1 MNPHRIIIEPDS
13 VARNY
18 WKDVWK
24 FRELFYFL
32 AWRDLLVRYKQTA
45 IGILWS
51 VLRPLLTLC
60 VMVFIGWLFESAV
73 PSGIPRVLL
82 VASATL
88 PWTLF
93 STAFSES
100 ANSLITNS
108 NLLTKVYF
116 PRMIVPASTILVCLV
131 DFFISFI
138 LFLILMLIYQYQ
150 PGWQIFMLPV
160 FLILALIAS
169 FGAGVYIS
177 ALNVKYRDFR
187 YIVPFVVQF
196 GLYVS
201 PLAFSS
207 SDIYSSTRIPE
218 FFKWLYSLNPMV
230 SVIDGFRWCLLGGT
244 PIYWPG
250 FLLSFLMSTLLL
262 IVGVRYF
269 RKTERSFADII

>member
-60 VMVFIGWLFESAV
+60 VMVFIGWLFESEV

-131 DFFISFI
+131 DFFISFL

-150 PGWQIFMLPV
+150 PGWQIVMLPI

-207 SDIYSSTRIPE
+207 SDIYSSSRIPE
-218 FFKWLYSLNPMV
+218 FFKWIYSLNPMV

-262 IVGVRYF
+262 IIGVRYF